1 MYNFFVEKENA
12 GDGCYFISDSDRNH
26 IVNVLRMDKGD
37 RFLVSCEG
45 KSDLCILAEISECTV
60 TAEIIEENYND
71 TELPAKIY
79 LYQGLPKSD
88 KMELIIQKAVELG
101 VYSIIPTEMRN
112 CVVRLEDKKRKSK
125 TARWQAISEAAAK
138 QSKRNIIPEV
148 RDVTS
153 FKEAMKQVQEL
164 DMFIVPYENEKIP
177 AGFFEETEKLLTEYH
192 DTEYTAFRN
201 YRVEQAGEGIWER
214 EISPLCVFAIYAPV
228 HSGWLSDGNGFLY
241 AASKYQ
247 QLSYFVTKDN
257 RCHLPFC
264 EAYKEGNVIA
274 CYSSQKESAEDGA
287 IPCEICMK

>member
-1 MYNFFVEKENA
+1 MKMYHYALFFAVICIGFFLSAHIATIMKVKEKCNEKTEYDCLVSAVNA
-12 GDGCYFISDSDRNH
+12 TVNTVFAGNDESITRIDLERAEEVFFQTLEVLWFGTTDGTRREE
-26 IVNVLRMDKGD
+26 LRM
-37 RFLVSCEG
+37 RIP
-45 KSDLCILAEISECTV
+45 CIAVFAEDGYYC
-60 TAEIIEENYND
+60 YCF
-71 TELPAKIY
+71 K
-79 LYQGLPKSD
+79 K
-88 KMELIIQKAVELG
+88 ELG
-101 VYSIIPTEMRN
+101 YG
-112 CVVRLEDKKRKSK
+112 
-125 TARWQAISEAAAK
+125 WSE
-138 QSKRNIIPEV
+138 
-148 RDVTS
+148 
-153 FKEAMKQVQEL
+153 F
-164 DMFIVPYENEKIP
+164 VPYENGKIP

-247 QLSYFVTKDN
+247 QLSYFVTEDN